1 MTKQELREYVKMN
14 AEIRRLEDK
23 IMEIDSKLQ
32 SAKTPT
38 LTGMPKGGLMTDI
51 VDKISD
57 LNELR
62 EMYWRQWHKQMQK
75 RIRIE
80 NAINSLD
87 DTIERALMGYKYI
100 DGLTWEDVCVRIE
113 RSWTQTH
120 RIHRNALKKIFTM
133 A

>member
-62 EMYWRQWHKQMQK
+62 EMYWRQWHKLMQK

-80 NAINSLD
+80 NVINSLD

-100 DGLTWEDVCVRIE
+100 DGLTWEDVCLRIGYSWE
-113 RSWTQTH
+113 RTH
-120 RIHRNALKKIFTM
+120 HFHKQALKKLKKV
-133 A
+133 